1 MKLIYEFDP
10 TSSSHLKAAQE
21 NLISSKVGEAIIHA
35 MIAIW
40 LSRVHE
46 HEYHLLSWLQVTGGR
61 QLSIFLFHVGDF
73 ELPITRLFDHNLLLL
88 QALPN
93 GVWVIEYSV
102 HLLQTPA
109 SCLDERQI
117 YDKDTNCVDDEVQE
131 VEAPGSVG
139 TVSGAGDESIRH

>member
-1 MKLIYEFDP
+1 M
-10 TSSSHLKAAQE
+10 
-21 NLISSKVGEAIIHA
+21 IHA

-40 LSRVHE
+40 LSRIHE
-46 HEYHLLSWLQVTGGR
+46 HEYHLLSRLQVTGNR
-61 QLSIFLFHVGDF
+61 QLSIFLFHVSDF
-73 ELPITRLFDHNLLLL
+73 EFPITRLFDHNLLLL

-93 GVWVIEYSV
+93 GMRVIEDPV

-139 TVSGAGDESIRH
+139 DPDRRRIRVDERHDAI